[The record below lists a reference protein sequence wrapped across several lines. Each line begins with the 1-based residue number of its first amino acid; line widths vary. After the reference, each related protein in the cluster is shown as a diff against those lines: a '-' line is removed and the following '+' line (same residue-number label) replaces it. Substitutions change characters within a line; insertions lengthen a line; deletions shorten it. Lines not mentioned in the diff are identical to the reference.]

1 MDITI
6 DVDDYKL
13 NVRAA
18 GVMIH
23 NGKILVHRNV
33 NSDHYALIGGRV
45 EIGESSANTIKR
57 EIKEEL
63 GKDIEITGYIS
74 TIENFFEMKG
84 SKYHEIMFVHK
95 IEFTN
100 EEDKKIEYIMKNVEG
115 KDYLQYE
122 WIDLD
127 KIEEYP
133 LLPKAMKNIEKYYNN
148 TESEKPRKNVQ
159 YLIEKVKYN
168 PGKAIELGCG
178 AGNDTVYLIKNNWNV
193 LAIDRESVE
202 ERITKRLNNEELE
215 KFRFQKQNF
224 ESLEL
229 EKNNLIVAN
238 YCLPFCN
245 KNNFKELWNKINNS
259 ILKDG
264 YFVGNFF
271 GINDEWKS
279 TKEEMT
285 FLTKE
290 QVIELFK
297 DFEIIE
303 FKEVEKDGATG
314 LGKMKHWHIF
324 NVIAK
329 KK

>member
-84 SKYHEIMFVHK
+84 SKYNEIMFVHK

-100 EEDKKIEYIMKNVEG
+100 EEDKRIEYIMKNVEG

-133 LLPKAMKNIEKYYNN
+133 LLPKA
-148 TESEKPRKNVQ
+148 
-159 YLIEKVKYN
+159 
-168 PGKAIELGCG
+168 
-178 AGNDTVYLIKNNWNV
+178 IKDV
-193 LAIDRESVE
+193 LKE
-202 ERITKRLNNEELE
+202 N
-215 KFRFQKQNF
+215 KFP
-224 ESLEL
+224 
-229 EKNNLIVAN
+229 IH
-238 YCLPFCN
+238 
-245 KNNFKELWNKINNS
+245 KINND
-259 ILKDG
+259 LK
-264 YFVGNFF
+264 
-271 GINDEWKS
+271 
-279 TKEEMT
+279 
-285 FLTKE
+285 
-290 QVIELFK
+290 
-297 DFEIIE
+297 
-303 FKEVEKDGATG
+303 
-314 LGKMKHWHIF
+314 
-324 NVIAK
+324 
-329 KK
+329 